1 MNGLG
6 IVCLGLGLWV
16 ALSLPPRPAEERDRT
31 TVALGWMLV
40 IFAVLLLGTV
50 TLEPPTQI

>member
-6 IVCLGLGLWV
+6 IVCLGIGLWV
-16 ALSLPPRPAEERDRT
+16 ALSLPPRPIEERDRT
-31 TVALGWMLV
+31 TVALGWVLV